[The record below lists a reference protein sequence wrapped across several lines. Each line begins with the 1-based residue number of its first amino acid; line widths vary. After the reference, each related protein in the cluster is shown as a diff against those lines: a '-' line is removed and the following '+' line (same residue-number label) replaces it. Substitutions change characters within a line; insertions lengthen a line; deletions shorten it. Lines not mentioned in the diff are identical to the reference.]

1 MLSEKIESLLN
12 QQVKHEFDA
21 GHWYLSMA
29 SWAEVQGYHGTAN
42 FFLEQFKEENYH
54 AMKIFHFINDMDGH
68 ALAPEISQPPGE
80 FDSYRHL
87 FERSLELEQANT
99 KKINALMD
107 AALEAK
113 DHATARFLQWYVD
126 EQVEEE
132 ELFRT
137 ILDKLNI
144 LGDDGPGIYML
155 DQELGQRQA
164 DIPENGEEEDEE
176 A

>member
-1 MLSEKIESLLN
+1 MLAEKIESLLN

-21 GHWYLSMA
+21 GNWYLSMA
-29 SWAEVQGYHGTAN
+29 SWAEVQGYHGAAN
-42 FFLEQFKEENYH
+42 FFLEQSREENFH

-68 ALAPEISQPPGE
+68 ALAPEIAKPPAD

-87 FERSLELEQANT
+87 FERSLELEQENT
-99 KKINALMD
+99 KAINGLMN
-107 AALEAK
+107 AAQEAR

-132 ELFRT
+132 DLFRT

-144 LGDDGPGIYML
+144 LGDDRSGIYML

-164 DIPENGEEEDEE
+164 DIPADGEEEAE
-176 A
+176 